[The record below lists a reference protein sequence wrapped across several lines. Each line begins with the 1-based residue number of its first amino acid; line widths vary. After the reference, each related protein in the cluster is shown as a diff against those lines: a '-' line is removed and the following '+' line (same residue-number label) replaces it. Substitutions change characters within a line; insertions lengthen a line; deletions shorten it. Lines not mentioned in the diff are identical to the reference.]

1 MDERAVIT
9 NGRYYESTRKC
20 RPINLKEIDL
30 GIDGKIKL
38 ERISSKQDT
47 MCELIWL
54 RTEVSLHGILRKCRV
69 PGERLLASQK
79 ILSCV
84 DIIDYNKC
92 LWRRQNNGLPQ
103 QIRLVIVSMS
113 AIIHLSE
120 WFLYC
125 AVDRDQHM
133 LRNDTACKVKHV
145 VPTCICT
152 GKYA

>member
-1 MDERAVIT
+1 MDEGAVIT

-20 RPINLKEIDL
+20 WPVNSKERDV

-38 ERISSKQDT
+38 ERISSKQDI

-54 RTEVSLHGILRKCRV
+54 RTEFSLQGILMKCRV

-79 ILSCV
+79 MLSCV
-84 DIIDYNKC
+84 DIVDHNEC
-92 LWRRQNNGLPQ
+92 LWGRQNNGLPQ

-113 AIIHLSE
+113 AIILLSE

-125 AVDRDQHM
+125 TVDRDQHM
-133 LRNDTACKVKHV
+133 LRNDTAGKVKHV
-145 VPTCICT
+145 VPTCICM